1 MSKFS
6 IIVPVYN
13 VEKYLK
19 NCLESILNQSYEDF
33 EVIVVNDGTK
43 DNSQDIIDEF
53 VKKDN
58 RFKGFKKKNEGIAT
72 TRNYGIN
79 KASGEYIVFVDS
91 DDDVC
96 ENLLETIDEIIETD
110 KPDIVRFNAA
120 TIDQDSK
127 NVIEQEEFSNLCGL
141 EAFKSLMKNDLF
153 VALWSYAF
161 KRDYWLKNNFKFT
174 DGLVHEDYGLTPYV
188 ILKASKVS
196 CTNKVLYNY
205 YVREKSIMNDK
216 ELEKL
221 KKKAFDALQLF
232 DENIVRINEDK
243 KVSKEEEAIFKSY
256 MANGLITKCSSL
268 DGDLFDEYF
277 LELKKRN
284 LSQYLLSNTFG
295 RKIKKLVYKLMP
307 KYYIKHF

>member
-1 MSKFS
+1 MVKFS

-13 VEKYLK
+13 VEQYLD
-19 NCLESILNQSYEDF
+19 NCLNSILKQTYENY

-43 DNSQDIIDEF
+43 DNSQDIIDKY
-53 VKKDN
+53 VKKDK

-79 KASGEYIVFVDS
+79 KASGEYIIFVDS
-91 DDDVC
+91 DDDIDKDL
-96 ENLLETIDEIIETD
+96 LLEVNKIVERDEPE
-110 KPDIVRFNAA
+110 IVRFNAT
-120 TIDQDSK
+120 TINQESK
-127 NVIEQEEFSNLCGL
+127 NIIDQEEFSNLSGL

-161 KRDYWLKNNFKFT
+161 KREYWLKNNFKFT

-243 KVSKEEEAIFKSY
+243 KVSREEEAIFKSY

-268 DGDLFDEYF
+268 EGYLFDEYF

-307 KYYIKHF
+307 RYYIKHF